1 MHQTAIANAWGETL
15 MGKIV
20 LEGVSKVF
28 KDKQSPAVDD
38 LNLEVEDGEF
48 LVMVGPSGCGKTT
61 TLRMIAGF
69 EVPTAGVVR
78 IGGKP
83 VNNIWPKDRN
93 LAMVFQNYAL
103 FPHMTIVKN
112 LAFGM
117 KARGESRPTIAREIE
132 KVAGMLGIDSLLGRK
147 PGELSGGE
155 RQRVALGRALLRRPE
170 AFLLDEP
177 LSNLDAALRAQMRL
191 ELKRIHAQFPVTTVY
206 VTHDQV
212 EAMTMADRIAL
223 MSHGQLQQTASPEHI
238 YDHPANAFVASF
250 IGSPKINFFQGTLVR
265 DGGTPRVTFLDCSLD
280 LPGGVGD
287 AVERLAHSSVTVG
300 FRPEEIRLAPAAGGR
315 LPAAKC
321 VVELVEPLGPET
333 NLVVRSG
340 EETWVCKVRARS
352 GLAVGDVVTLE
363 FDTSQVKLF
372 DTESGERLN

>member
-1 MHQTAIANAWGETL
+1 MA
-15 MGKIV
+15 KIV

-69 EVPTAGVVR
+69 EVPTAGVLR

-83 VNNIWPKDRN
+83 MNNVWPKDRN

-103 FPHMTIVKN
+103 FPHMTIAKN

-117 KARGESRPTIAREIE
+117 KARGEPRATVMREIE
-132 KVAGMLGIDSLLGRK
+132 NVAGMLGIESLLGRK

-177 LSNLDAALRAQMRL
+177 LSNLDAALRDARPGRGHDDGRPHRVDEPRAAAADGFARAHLRSSGQRVRGLVHRL
-191 ELKRIHAQFPVTTVY
+191 SEDKLFPG
-206 VTHDQV
+206 H
-212 EAMTMADRIAL
+212 
-223 MSHGQLQQTASPEHI
+223 
-238 YDHPANAFVASF
+238 ANA
-250 IGSPKINFFQGTLVR
+250 
-265 DGGTPRVTFLDCSLD
+265 
-280 LPGGVGD
+280 
-287 AVERLAHSSVTVG
+287 
-300 FRPEEIRLAPAAGGR
+300 
-315 LPAAKC
+315 
-321 VVELVEPLGPET
+321 
-333 NLVVRSG
+333 
-340 EETWVCKVRARS
+340 
-352 GLAVGDVVTLE
+352 
-363 FDTSQVKLF
+363 
-372 DTESGERLN
+372 